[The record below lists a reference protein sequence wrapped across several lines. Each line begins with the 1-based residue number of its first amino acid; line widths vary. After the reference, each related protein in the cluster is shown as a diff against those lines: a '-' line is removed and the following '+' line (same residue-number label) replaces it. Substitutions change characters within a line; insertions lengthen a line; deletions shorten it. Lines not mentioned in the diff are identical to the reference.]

1 MTQRDGM
8 GVASK
13 AWEGEKE
20 EEDVCQ
26 IMADCIVVWQKTA
39 QQCKNQKQ
47 KIKLNVKKMDQAEAW
62 DTELTL
68 IYMNC

>member
-47 KIKLNVKKMDQAEAW
+47 KIKKLN
-62 DTELTL
+62 
-68 IYMNC
+68 